1 MGVALAMMSIRKF
14 RSGLECAYK
23 VFETI
28 ESGSTNNL
36 NSNEFSPIS
45 KITGD
50 IVFKN
55 VSFKYINGKNPS
67 LQDVSIV
74 IKHGETVAFVGSSGA
89 GKSTIIKL
97 LEDFYL
103 PTSGNI
109 YVDGVDLRLINKR
122 QYRHCVGYVGQEPA
136 LFNESIKE
144 NILNA
149 KPDATDDEIHS
160 ALKSAL
166 AYDFVMQMP
175 DGINTN
181 VGSVGSKLSGGQK
194 QRIAIARAL
203 IKNPTLLILD
213 EATSALDSK
222 SEKEV
227 QAAIEEINLRMN
239 ITTVVIAH
247 RLSTLSNAD
256 NIIILKDGKVEK
268 QVTYVQLVAMKESLT
283 ELDLASGNVKGKS
296 ILITFR

>member
-1 MGVALAMMSIRKF
+1 MMSIRKF
-14 RSGLECAYK
+14 RSGLECAHK

-28 ESGSTNNL
+28 DSESKNNL

-45 KITGD
+45 KISED

-55 VSFKYINGKNPS
+55 VSFKYVNGKNPS

-74 IKHGETVAFVGSSGA
+74 LEHGATTAFVGSSGA

-109 YVDGVDLRLINKR
+109 YVNGVDLRLINKR

-166 AYDFVMQMP
+166 AYDFVMQMSE
-175 DGINTN
+175 GIDTN

-203 IKNPTLLILD
+203 VKKPTLLILD

-227 QAAIEEINLRMN
+227 QDAIEKINKEMN

-247 RLSTLSNAD
+247 RLQTLSNAKK
-256 NIIILKDGKVEK
+256 IIILKDGKVEEE
-268 QVTYVQLVAMKESLT
+268 VTYEKLCQMKGLSSELNLVN
-283 ELDLASGNVKGKS
+283 GNVKGKS
-296 ILITFR
+296 KLITFR

>member
-1 MGVALAMMSIRKF
+1 MMSIRKF
-14 RSGLECAYK
+14 RSGLECAHK

-28 ESGSTNNL
+28 DSESKNNL

-45 KITGD
+45 KISED

-55 VSFKYINGKNPS
+55 VSFKYVNGKNPS

-74 IKHGETVAFVGSSGA
+74 LEHGATTAFVGSSGA

-109 YVDGVDLRLINKR
+109 YVNGVDLRLINKR

-166 AYDFVMQMP
+166 AYDFVMQM
-175 DGINTN
+175 DEGIDTN

-203 IKNPTLLILD
+203 VKKPTLLILD

-227 QAAIEEINLRMN
+227 QDAIEKINKEMN

-247 RLSTLSNAD
+247 RLQTLSNAKK
-256 NIIILKDGKVEK
+256 IIILKDGKVEEE
-268 QVTYVQLVAMKESLT
+268 VTYEKLCQMKGLSSELNLVN
-283 ELDLASGNVKGKS
+283 GNVKGKS
-296 ILITFR
+296 KLITFR